1 MTGNVKLSV
10 WRTPDFVEYDTPIY
24 LAGYVARMDRPPS
37 RGECVRCARP
47 IHRPGRP
54 QVTTERMSRRRP
66 VTSLLTRPTDT
77 HAG

>member
-1 MTGNVKLSV
+1 MTENVKLSV

-37 RGECVRCARP
+37 RGNACAAP
-47 IHRPGRP
+47 AHPSRPGRP
-54 QVTTERMSRRRP
+54 QVTAERMSLRRP